1 MIETSERKFTAVDMQ
16 IDEFEAD
23 VFGDM
28 EKLKIRDERFLGI
41 WTWISCFL
49 YFIGWA
55 LGLLGSLYGTQGLV
69 RAMISRLFSERCR
82 KIANAASSHC
92 AGPVICLSW
101 VPITRLILGKAPR
114 HL

>member
-55 LGLLGSLYGTQGLV
+55 LGLLGSLYGTQGL
-69 RAMISRLFSERCR
+69 AKSD
-82 KIANAASSHC
+82 
-92 AGPVICLSW
+92 
-101 VPITRLILGKAPR
+101 
-114 HL
+114 